1 LQTIVIT
8 APVASMVMAVAIP
21 HAFNETGTGRRRYPP
36 SVTFSIV
43 ARSADGHLHGVAVA
57 SKFLAA
63 GALVP
68 AAEAEVGA
76 IATQAHVNL
85 AYGPQGLALLRS
97 GVAAADVL
105 AGLVAADP
113 GRDDRQLGVVAA
125 TGDGATW
132 TGPRCHDWAG
142 GQAGDGWAAQGNIL
156 TGPHVIDAVRDAWLG
171 GGSLPFPDRLLAAL
185 RAGDDAGGDR
195 RGRQSAG
202 LLVVQR
208 RGGYAG
214 TGDTLVDLRVDDHPQ
229 PVAELARLL
238 DMHTLLF
245 GKPDPATLR
254 DLTGPLADEVA
265 ALLAAAGHPVGGDG
279 LDEALASWAGVENL
293 EERLVAG
300 RIDPIVLA
308 HLRRT
313 SPGGPASDLS

>member
-1 LQTIVIT
+1 
-8 APVASMVMAVAIP
+8 M
-21 HAFNETGTGRRRYPP
+21 
-36 SVTFSIV
+36 TFSIV
-43 ARSADGHLHGVAVA
+43 ARSADGRLHGVAVA

-76 IATQAHVNL
+76 VATQAHVNL
-85 AYGPQGLALLRS
+85 AYRTQGLALLRS
-97 GVAAADVL
+97 GVAAAGVV

-113 GRDDRQLGVVAA
+113 GRDDRQLGVVGA
-125 TGDGATW
+125 TGEGTTW
-132 TGPRCHDWAG
+132 TGPRCHPWAG

-156 TGPHVIDAVRDAWLG
+156 AGPHVIDAVRDAWLAG
-171 GGSLPFPDRLLAAL
+171 VELPFPQRLLAAL
-185 RAGDDAGGDR
+185 HAGDRAGGDR

-214 TGDTLVDLRVDDHPQ
+214 TGDELVDLRVDDHPD
-229 PVAELARLL
+229 PVTELGRLL
-238 DMHTLLF
+238 DIHTMLF

-254 DLTGPLADEVA
+254 DLTGPLAEEVA
-265 ALLAAAGHPVGGDG
+265 ALLAAAGHPVGAAG
-279 LDEALASWAGVENL
+279 LDDALASWAGVENL
-293 EERLVAG
+293 EERIVAG
-300 RIDPIVLA
+300 RIDAIVLD

-313 SPGGPASDLS
+313 AG